1 MASKNQLKWV
11 RKLHQQKYR
20 QEEGLFLAEGVKVVD
35 ELLSSKLEVVHVF
48 ATEAWI
54 EDNPQVKREVI
65 AVSPKEL
72 ETISTL
78 MQPNQVLAVA
88 RIPVSGEMLSIEGGW
103 SLLLDRINDPGNLG
117 TIIRTADWFGIPEVF
132 VAEHSVEIWN
142 PKVIQAAMGS
152 VFRMSIHVVDP
163 ISFLG
168 SRRGQQPV
176 YGMLLD
182 GMPIGQ
188 DTLNEPGIV
197 VIGNESRGISPELM
211 PAITHRITIPGADA
225 IGQGR
230 AESLNASLAT
240 AIVCYEISRQIN
252 GGK

>member
-20 QEEGLFLAEGVKVVD
+20 QEEGLFLAEGVKVVN
-35 ELLSSKLEVVHVF
+35 ELLSSNMEVVHLF

-54 EDNPQVKREVI
+54 EDNPQVTREVI
-65 AVSPKEL
+65 TVSPKEL
-72 ETISTL
+72 ETISAL

-88 RIPVSGEMLSIEGGW
+88 RIPQTGKILPNEAGW
-103 SLLLDRINDPGNLG
+103 SLLLDKINDPGNLG
-117 TIIRTADWFGIPEVF
+117 TIIRTADWFGIPQIF

-152 VFRMSIHVVDP
+152 VFRMSIQVVDP
-163 ISFLG
+163 VGFLE

-182 GMPIGQ
+182 GIPIGQ
-188 DTLNEPGIV
+188 ESLNEPGIV

-211 PAITHRITIPGADA
+211 PAITHRITILGADA
-225 IGQGR
+225 SGQRR

-240 AIVCYEISRQIN
+240 AIVCYEISKQVN
-252 GGK
+252 SGM